1 MLNDITEE
9 NIAGPLYLQGLRL
22 DNYTFEDDEGRQI
35 TYFKWDDGEPD
46 TGNYLRTDRNTYL
59 QKTASGSGSY
69 RLFAAYI
76 EWSSLRRRLKGKMMC
91 TYCDLIFNVNVCA
104 L

>member
-22 DNYTFEDDEGRQI
+22 DNNTFEDDEGRQI

-46 TGNYLRTDRNTYL
+46 TGNYMYLRTDRNTYL

-69 RLFAAYI
+69 RFICRIY
-76 EWSSLRRRLKGKMMC
+76 
-91 TYCDLIFNVNVCA
+91 
-104 L
+104 

>member
-22 DNYTFEDDEGRQI
+22 DNNTFEDDEGRQI

-59 QKTASGSGSY
+59 QKTASGSWSY
-69 RLFAAYI
+69 RFICRIY
-76 EWSSLRRRLKGKMMC
+76 
-91 TYCDLIFNVNVCA
+91 
-104 L
+104 